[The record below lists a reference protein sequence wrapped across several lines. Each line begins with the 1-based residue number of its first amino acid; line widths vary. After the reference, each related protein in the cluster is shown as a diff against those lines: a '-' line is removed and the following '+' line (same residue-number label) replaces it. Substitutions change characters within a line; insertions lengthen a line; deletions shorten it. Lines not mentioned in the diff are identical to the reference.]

1 MGTLY
6 IAFHPN
12 KIDPSNFN
20 LIQVYSISQD
30 TTIKEKQRNDL
41 VDLDDMNWIVEERR
55 DRSYG
60 SCKSWRKSN

>member
-41 VDLDDMNWIVEERR
+41 VDLRHKYCCSESIAGQGTLFPFKYTA
-55 DRSYG
+55 SG
-60 SCKSWRKSN
+60 